1 MPNGSRSWVARR
13 APLLVCAVVA
23 LAVALVL
30 VRYFAE
36 GGNNVDHG
44 PSLTL
49 QEIADLADNDLMS
62 RVRVDLAA
70 REMRSHSESLL
81 GTELQPVI
89 LSMRFEDA
97 WFSIGLAE
105 AIRQEGDLDVLA
117 TAYADLGALNVASCI
132 RRNATRTPAPAEL
145 QHVLEQAG
153 TERLRAAWVRKHAD
167 AFAGR

>member
-30 VRYFAE
+30 ARFFAE

-49 QEIADLADNDLMS
+49 QEIADLADSDLMS

-70 REMRSHSESLL
+70 REMRSTSESLL
-81 GTELQPVI
+81 GTEWQPVI

-167 AFAGR
+167 TFAGR